1 MGSKWSVSQL
11 ISPTS
16 DAICHFLYFFQ
27 NFLIREH
34 RMKLS
39 LLGAF
44 HFPYLTAVAVSEQSH
59 FLGLHP
65 HMPQHVHQHS
75 IPINSSFCLVPLVPL
90 SSYFDIVWWPQLSFH
105 VHLTLTFPFLSPK
118 PIICKPFRSSA
129 VGSSLRMPTW
139 QLGSLLVYPIILPGE
154 ACIHTIL
161 LLSSFKSFPVF
172 NCPVLLFSLLS
183 FKRFIPVPIFPILL
197 SHLSD
202 FAKISSDVPREYPH
216 QQLTFPKAFCKPV
229 TVLPLFFQLLHSTLL
244 ISSSWGANVQPQ
256 EITLWFIWHPS
267 DKHSSTSQDCTGW
280 VLPGSEHFPKSW
292 FDYPEYFRVQN
303 QILFLK
309 CS

>member
-105 VHLTLTFPFLSPK
+105 AHLTLTFPFLSPK

-183 FKRFIPVPIFPILL
+183 LKGSFLFL
-197 SHLSD
+197 SFLSY
-202 FAKISSDVPREYPH
+202 SP
-216 QQLTFPKAFCKPV
+216 
-229 TVLPLFFQLLHSTLL
+229 
-244 ISSSWGANVQPQ
+244 
-256 EITLWFIWHPS
+256 
-267 DKHSSTSQDCTGW
+267 TSQI
-280 VLPGSEHFPKSW
+280 LPKYLLMSPENTLTSNWLSQKLSASLWPSFPS
-292 FDYPEYFRVQN
+292 FSSYYIQH
-303 QILFLK
+303 
-309 CS
+309 S